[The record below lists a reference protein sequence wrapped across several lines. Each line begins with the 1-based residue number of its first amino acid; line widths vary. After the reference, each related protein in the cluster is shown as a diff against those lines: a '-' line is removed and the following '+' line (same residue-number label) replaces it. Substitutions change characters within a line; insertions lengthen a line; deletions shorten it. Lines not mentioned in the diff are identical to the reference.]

1 MPSITDIH
9 WHTEQARKAEEYYLA
24 SLTPESSAGDW
35 SEAVKLARTL
45 VRAALNAS
53 NNLHNVESAL
63 QSSGAHMRVFRHA
76 LAPPKSQ
83 DQFKHICGQW
93 SKSSEVNATRI
104 RPDIASRCGV
114 ILRSWWDRKLTA
126 WVESDRDPTTLE
138 KRAFESSV
146 VALIASQEV
155 ATETRKRL
163 AAAQESQVVELL
175 LANGWTKLPASPI
188 DVRAALPAKHFMH
201 RTRFATSTA
210 TPQEVDIA
218 CGLPE
223 TYVLAMECKV
233 TNDHTN
239 SVKRINDVLKKSD
252 SWRSHWGSFIETAA
266 MLQGVIKPNDIRRL
280 LDAGVLVFWSHEVT
294 IFEEWLRA
302 RVP

>member
-1 MPSITDIH
+1 MSSIPGIH
-9 WHTEQARKAEEYYLA
+9 WHTEQARKAEELYLA
-24 SLTPESSAGDW
+24 SLTPATSASDW
-35 SEAVKLARTL
+35 SEAVKLARAL
-45 VRAALNAS
+45 VQAALRAS
-53 NNLHNVESAL
+53 NNLRDVESAL
-63 QSSGAHMRVFRHA
+63 RLSGSHMRVFRHA

-83 DQFKHICGQW
+83 DQFKHICAQW
-93 SKSSEVNATRI
+93 SKSSEVNATK
-104 RPDIASRCGV
+104 V
-114 ILRSWWDRKLTA
+114 RSVVAAQCSATLKTWWDRKLTA
-126 WVESDRDPTTLE
+126 WVESDRDPSVLE
-138 KRAFESSV
+138 MRAFESSV

-175 LANGWTKLPASPI
+175 IANGWTKVPASPI
-188 DVRAALPAKHFMH
+188 EIRAALPAKHFMH
-201 RTRFATSTA
+201 KTRFATNTA

-218 CGLPE
+218 CGLPD

-239 SVKRINDVLKKSD
+239 SVKRINDVLKKAE

-266 MLQGVIKPNDIRRL
+266 MLQGVIKPNDVRRL
-280 LDAGVLVFWSHEVT
+280 LDAGVLVFWSHEM
-294 IFEEWLRA
+294 IKFEEWLRV